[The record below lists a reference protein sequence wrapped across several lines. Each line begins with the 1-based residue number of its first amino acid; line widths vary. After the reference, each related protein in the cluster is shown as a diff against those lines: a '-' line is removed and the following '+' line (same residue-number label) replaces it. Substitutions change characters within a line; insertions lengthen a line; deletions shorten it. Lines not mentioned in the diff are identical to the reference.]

1 MLRWKFRLISLLVLA
16 TTVAAHG
23 GGYRW
28 SVGLL

>member
-28 SVGLL
+28 RIDLL